1 MSEETKLFVQY
12 QPEAEDMQQ
21 EADAWLAGA
30 DGLVINPCGCTPERL
45 GNLVFETALLLAGD
59 PARDVEW
66 REDGERS
73 RWICDQGLEATARLR
88 ERWPD
93 LHWVPRLTVFKPE
106 TSYRFSGPAVG
117 EGFSFYM
124 PDTAAIQGWRVS
136 DGDVLLSEAVTRAA
150 ELGFDSLWLHS
161 EAAESRGKGLDLD
174 VLDRVRGGPLS
185 IWLSGGVSELKYL
198 QNLARAGGASAVVVG
213 EALARESGM
222 ERLRQALIPRVPLQQ
237 VPIRIG
243 QGDAPAGTV

>member
-12 QPEAEDMQQ
+12 RREGTDSEPETH
-21 EADAWLAGA
+21 AWMAGA
-30 DGLVINPCGCTPERL
+30 DALVMNPCACTPEQFADL
-45 GNLVFETALLLAGD
+45 PVEMALLLGGD
-59 PARDVEW
+59 PERDAGWLKNGHCYWVCTE
-66 REDGERS
+66 
-73 RWICDQGLEATARLR
+73 GLEATARLR

-93 LHWVPRLTVFKPE
+93 LHWVPQLAVFKPE

-136 DGDVLLSEAVTRAA
+136 DGDVLLSEAVTRTA
-150 ELGFDSLWLHS
+150 ELGFDTLWLHS
-161 EAAESRGKGLDLD
+161 EAAESRGKGLDLE
-174 VLDRVRGGPLS
+174 VLDKVRGGPLS

-198 QNLARAGGASAVVVG
+198 QNLARTGGASAVVVG
-213 EALARESGM
+213 EDLARESGM

-237 VPIRIG
+237 VPIRVG
-243 QGDAPAGTV
+243 QGDASAGTV